1 MKKRKYSSP
10 YLARD
15 YFSKDLLPSNVYAGR
30 RVIRQNVPYRQHE
43 DIEFVL
49 VRSGEGT
56 VTVNGQSYPVTQGSL
71 LCFVPG
77 QFHKLE
83 LDKGSK
89 LEISECHLNAG
100 VFFYLSACPY
110 FPAVTEEIP
119 TPSLL
124 AQLNQPIT
132 EQVTN
137 LIDELSAGC
146 EKTPIPEN
154 QPAFFL
160 LMKLFG
166 ILETFA
172 VV

>member
-15 YFSKDLLPSNVYAGR
+15 YFSKDLLPNHVYAGR
-30 RVIRQNVPYRQHE
+30 RTIRQNVPYRQHE

-56 VTVNGQSYPVTQGSL
+56 AIVNGQSHPVTRGSL
-71 LCFVPG
+71 LCFAPG
-77 QFHKLE
+77 HFHKLE
-83 LDKGSK
+83 LHKGST

-110 FPAVTEEIP
+110 FPADTEALP
-119 TPSLL
+119 APSLL
-124 AQLNQPIT
+124 AQLQEPIA

-137 LIDELSAGC
+137 LMDELAASC
-146 EKTPIPEN
+146 EKTPITEN

-166 ILETFA
+166 ILETYA
-172 VV
+172 VS